1 MASAGT
7 PLSEEQLLCS
17 VCLDIFTE
25 PVSIQCGHTFC
36 KTCITE
42 YWDSSVLCQCPLCK
56 KILYNRPD
64 IFVNVVLLEMA
75 NRFRKSD
82 QKRTTSPPAQRS
94 AKLGEVSCDVCTD
107 MKDKALKSCLV
118 CLTSY
123 CETHLEPHERVAGL
137 KKHKLIDPV
146 HNIEDWVCKK
156 HERPLELFCRT
167 DQTCLC
173 QFCTEAEHKTHDT
186 VPLEDECNERKDQM
200 RKKEEEVQQMIK
212 EREQKVREI
221 KQSVELSN
229 NEAMREMADSI
240 EIFTALVASIQRS
253 QAEFIEFIDEKQK
266 ATEKQAEGFIRE
278 LEQEITVLRKRGAE
292 LEQFSS
298 TDDHLYLLQSFPYR
312 FTPPPNKDW
321 SGTSVRS
328 YQSVGT
334 LQKAVAEVGKTLS
347 QEMAKLC
354 DELKRIQQYGVDVT
368 LDPDTAHPKLVLS
381 EEGKQVYHGY
391 VENNLPDNPERF
403 SNCGSVLGKQSFSS
417 GRFYYEVQVKGKTA
431 WTLGVA
437 IESVSRKG
445 PITVKPENGYWTI
458 SLRNQQYSANN
469 IPVVILSLKQTPKK
483 VGVFVDYKEGVVS
496 FYDTAARV
504 PVYSFHGCT
513 FTEKLYPY
521 FCPCHN
527 ENGRNSDPLIICP
540 VNNKE

>member
-229 NEAMREMADSI
+229 N
-240 EIFTALVASIQRS
+240 
-253 QAEFIEFIDEKQK
+253 
-266 ATEKQAEGFIRE
+266 EKQAEGFIRE